1 MANWLFVS
9 TIILFLAP
17 LYIWCFKALPQ
28 ERWQIICA
36 IPTRKMVDGSWQG
49 LNLTYYGLFNAVSLC
64 AAVALVFILTGA
76 AGIGFTI
83 FAAVTTVLLAFCLPA
98 SRMIAGWVEKKPNT
112 FSIGAASFLG
122 IVLGPWLVLSMEKVA
137 GRWMGI
143 NFDTMAMMS
152 ALMVGYALGEGIGR
166 LACISFGC
174 CYGKP
179 IDQMPQWVQRY
190 LSWATFRF
198 TGCTKKIVYAH
209 HLEGRRIFAVQ
220 AVTAVLYSAT
230 ALIGTLLF
238 LNGIFSWAFFLCLF
252 VTQGWRFL
260 SEFLR
265 SDYRGDRKISVY
277 QIMSL
282 LTIPYGLFIT
292 VLFPTSGHV
301 VDLLSGLRAI
311 WNPAVFLFLQVA
323 WVIMF
328 LRTGRSQVTGSALS
342 FHVHSDRI

>member
-36 IPTRKMVDGSWQG
+36 IPIRKMVDGSWQG

-83 FAAVTTVLLAFCLPA
+83 FAVVTTVLLAFCLPA

-198 TGCTKKIVYAH
+198 TGRTKKIVYAH
-209 HLEGRRIFAVQ
+209 HLEGKRIFAVQ

-230 ALIGTLLF
+230 ALIGALLF
-238 LNGIFSWAFFLCLF
+238 LNGIFAWAFFVCLF

-282 LTIPYGLFIT
+282 LTIPYGLLIPF
-292 VLFPTSGHV
+292 LFPNSGHV

-323 WVIMF
+323 CVIMF

-342 FHVHSDRI
+342 FHVHSDRV

>member
-1 MANWLFVS
+1 MANWLFVLTVS
-9 TIILFLAP
+9 FFLVP
-17 LYIWCFKALPQ
+17 FFIWSFKSLPR

-36 IPTRKMVDGSWQG
+36 IPIRKMADGSWQG

-76 AGIGFTI
+76 AGVGFTI
-83 FAAVTTVLLAFCLPA
+83 FTAVITVLLVICLPA
-98 SRMIAGWVEKKPNT
+98 SRIIARWVEKKPNT

-122 IVLGPWLVLSMEKVA
+122 IVLGPWLVLSMEKAVKN
-137 GRWMGI
+137 WMAI
-143 NFDTMAMMS
+143 DFDTMAVMS

-198 TGCTKKIVYAH
+198 SGCTKKIVYAH
-209 HLEGRRIFAVQ
+209 HLEGKPIFAVQ
-220 AVTAVLYSAT
+220 AVTAVLYSTT
-230 ALIGTLLF
+230 ALVGTLLF
-238 LNGIFSWAFFLCLF
+238 LNGYFAWAFFLCLL

-282 LTIPYGLFIT
+282 LTIPYGLLIPF
-292 VLFPTSGHV
+292 LFPTSGHV

-311 WNPAVFLFLQVA
+311 WNPAVFLFLQIIC
-323 WVIMF
+323 VIMF
-328 LRTGRSQVTGSALS
+328 LRTGRSQVTGSGIS
-342 FHVHSDRI
+342 FHVNHDRI